1 MSQNIKN
8 FSQAERRQQIIQKL
22 KLDGNVRVSDLSEL
36 LSTSE
41 VTIRSDLAELE
52 NSGILQRV
60 HGGAVQ
66 TVRNYYALNA
76 SERLEERKNEKLQ
89 MAEIVAN
96 LVRDGDNII
105 INSGSTCYY
114 IALELRQ
121 KKNLRIITHSI
132 QVSEIFAEDQDIE
145 VILLGGLLNYQYMFT
160 HGDDTMHQLNK
171 YQVDKAILSADGI
184 DFDNGITTYH
194 HEVADLCNRMLMRA
208 SLAIVAADNSKIGHT
223 AFSQVSDLE
232 AIDYLVTD
240 KQLKQKDLRQFE
252 KLGIEV
258 LASEQNKQP
267 INNKA
272 EF

>member
-1 MSQNIKN
+1 MSQNSKN

-22 KLDGNVRVSDLSEL
+22 KLDGNVRVSDLSEM

-60 HGGAVQ
+60 HGGAIQ

-89 MAEIVAN
+89 MAALVAK

-105 INSGSTCYY
+105 MKSGSTCYY

-121 KKNLRIITHSI
+121 KKNLRVITNSI
-132 QVSEIFAEDQDIE
+132 QVSEIFAEDRDIE

-160 HGDDTMHQLNK
+160 YGDDTANQLNK
-171 YQVDKAILSADGI
+171 YQVDKTILSADGI
-184 DFDNGITTYH
+184 DIKNGITTYH
-194 HEVADLCNRMLMRA
+194 HEVADLCNQMLTRA
-208 SLAIVAADNSKIGHT
+208 SLAIVAADHSKIGHT
-223 AFSQVSDLE
+223 AFSQVSDLQ

-240 KQLKQKDLRQFE
+240 EKSKRKNLRQFE
-252 KLGIEV
+252 KWGIDV
-258 LASEQNKQP
+258 LTP
-267 INNKA
+267 
-272 EF
+272 

>member
-1 MSQNIKN
+1 MSQNSKN

-22 KLDGNVRVSDLSEL
+22 KLDGNVRVSDLSEM

-60 HGGAVQ
+60 HGGAIQ

-89 MAEIVAN
+89 MAALVAK

-105 INSGSTCYY
+105 MNSGSTCYY

-121 KKNLRIITHSI
+121 KKNLRVITNSI
-132 QVSEIFAEDQDIE
+132 QVSEIFAEDRDIE

-160 HGDDTMHQLNK
+160 YGDDTANQLNK
-171 YQVDKAILSADGI
+171 YQVDKTILSADGI
-184 DFDNGITTYH
+184 DIKNGITTYH
-194 HEVADLCNRMLMRA
+194 HEVADLCNQMLTRA
-208 SLAIVAADNSKIGHT
+208 SLAIVAADHSKIGHT
-223 AFSQVSDLE
+223 AFSQVSDLQ

-240 KQLKQKDLRQFE
+240 EKSKRKNLRQFE
-252 KLGIEV
+252 KWGIDV
-258 LASEQNKQP
+258 LTP
-267 INNKA
+267 
-272 EF
+272 